1 MLFHTR
7 RGGLRAGLSAAGI
20 SLSLVGPGVL
30 AEASQTHSAVTPVPR
45 ADDWWVKRNDEY
57 NARAKQGD
65 VDLVFLGDSITEHWA
80 VEGKEI
86 WQERYAPR
94 KAVNLGISGD
104 RTQHVLWR
112 LDHGNVDGLSPKL
125 VVLMIGT
132 NNSNGQDNTA
142 EEIADGIMAIVEKL
156 RAKLPETKILLLAI
170 FPRSQ
175 DADAQRDKVAK
186 ASKLASRITDGKVV
200 YYLDIGQHFLN
211 PDGTISPEVMPDYLH
226 LSPKGYRIWADAIE
240 DTLSKLL
247 GRTETRPAPE
257 GRTTP
262 ASTEDPKAS

>member
-1 MLFHTR
+1 MMSRTR
-7 RGGLRAGLSAAGI
+7 RGGRWAGLSAAAIG
-20 SLSLVGPGVL
+20 LAFVVPGV
-30 AEASQTHSAVTPVPR
+30 AAGEPAANSAVTPVPR
-45 ADDWWVKRNDEY
+45 TDEWWVKRNNEY
-57 NARAKQGD
+57 NTLAKQGN

-86 WQERYAPR
+86 WQELYAPR

-142 EEIADGIMAIVEKL
+142 EEIADGIVAIVKKL
-156 RAKLPETKILLLAI
+156 RDKLPESKVLLLAI

-175 DADAQRDKVAK
+175 HPDAQRAKVAK
-186 ASKLASRITDGKVV
+186 ASQLASKIADGKSV

-211 PDGTISPEVMPDYLH
+211 PDGTISPEVMPDFLH
-226 LSPKGYRIWADAIE
+226 LTPKGYRIWAEAIE
-240 DTLSKLL
+240 PKLRELL
-247 GRTETRPAPE
+247 GETATRPVPKKLVAP
-257 GRTTP
+257 
-262 ASTEDPKAS
+262 STDADPKTR